1 MGSTSWA
8 TYLWPGLPQMW
19 RQGSW
24 PALAMAV
31 GFAALLNLALAASL
45 LWTELFAVGVRNAV
59 WVAVVTV
66 WGGSAVLSYR
76 WDRAPR
82 AQPRSGPAEDPFH
95 VALDHYLQGRWF
107 ESEHVLRG
115 LLGKNPRDL
124 DAGLMLATL
133 LRRTGRPGEAEAE
146 FNRLERFEGSQHW
159 ALEIAR
165 ERELL
170 RDADRERLVEALE
183 EQQTDA
189 ETAEAA

>member
-1 MGSTSWA
+1 MGSASWA

-19 RQGSW
+19 KQGSW
-24 PALAMAV
+24 PALAVAV
-31 GFAALLNLALAASL
+31 GFAALLNFALALSL
-45 LWTELFAVGVRNAV
+45 LWSELFAVGVRNAV

-76 WDRAPR
+76 WDRASR
-82 AQPRSGPAEDPFH
+82 AQPRSGPAEAPFN
-95 VALDHYLQGRWF
+95 VARDHYLQGSWF

-115 LLGKNPRDL
+115 LLGENPRDL

-133 LRRTGRPGEAEAE
+133 LRRTGRTGEAEAE
-146 FNRLERFEGSQHW
+146 LNRLERFEGSKRW

-170 RDADRERLVEALE
+170 EEARRGRLVEA
-183 EQQTDA
+183 A
-189 ETAEAA
+189 